1 MRRRHPDV
9 DDGEVRPE
17 PFDEIQEPRRVAGLA
32 ALDRPDRDVPVLDG
46 EKTIEVRD
54 RVPQE
59 RTYFAWHT
67 PAYFEPGDAELDL
80 ASTILTDG
88 LSARLN
94 KTLVYDR
101 QLAS

>member
-1 MRRRHPDV
+1 MS
-9 DDGEVRPE
+9 
-17 PFDEIQEPRRVAGLA
+17 Q
-32 ALDRPDRDVPVLDG
+32 LDG
-46 EKTIEVRD
+46 EKIVEVSD

-67 PAYFEPGDAELDL
+67 PAFFDPGDAELDL

-94 KTLVYDR
+94 KTLVYDKQVASDVTSFQWAR
-101 QLAS
+101 QLTGTFVIWATARPGAVAA